1 MKIEMDL
8 TPRQFSVLNAL
19 VREEVML
26 DRLGEKRRAAKLMEK
41 LEACDPVTKKEKR
54 HAKG

>member
-8 TPRQFSVLNAL
+8 TPRQFTVLSAL

-26 DRLGEKRRAAKLMEK
+26 DRLGEKRRAAKILMK
-41 LEACDPVTKKEKR
+41 LEAHDPEIKKEQR
-54 HAKG
+54 E